1 MSSGFTVGLVQTNS
15 SDDVSANI
23 AAASGFIRQAAGQG
37 ADFILTPENTTAI
50 TSGREATLATSLP
63 EDAHPAIP
71 AFAALAEE
79 LKIWLLIG
87 SLSIK
92 LEPTKAA
99 NRSFLF
105 DPQGRIAARYDKIHM
120 FDVEIPDGQSYRE
133 SATFRPGEEAVTA
146 DLPWGKLGLSICYDM
161 RFPYLYRSLAH
172 AGASFLA
179 VPAAFTE
186 FTGRAHW
193 HVLLRARA
201 IETGCFVFAPA
212 QCGTHVAD
220 RRTYGHS
227 LVVAP
232 WGEVLA
238 DAGEEPGVITA
249 HIDPARVTEARR
261 MVPALSHDKPLKVA
275 EVAPA

>member
-1 MSSGFTVGLVQTNS
+1 M
-15 SDDVSANI
+15 
-23 AAASGFIRQAAGQG
+23 
-37 ADFILTPENTTAI
+37 
-50 TSGREATLATSLP
+50 
-63 EDAHPAIP
+63 
-71 AFAALAEE
+71 
-79 LKIWLLIG
+79 KIWLLIG

>member
-23 AAASGFIRQAAGQG
+23 AAASGFIRQAAGQR

>member
-1 MSSGFTVGLVQTNS
+1 MSSPFTVGLVQTSS
-15 SDDVSANI
+15 SDDLHGNI
-23 AAASGFIRQAAGQG
+23 GAATALIRQAAGEG
-37 ADFILTPENTTAI
+37 ADFVLTPENTTMI
-50 TSGREATLATSLP
+50 TTGRQATLASALP
-63 EDAHPAIP
+63 EGSHPAIP

-87 SLSIK
+87 SLSIR
-92 LEPTKAA
+92 LEPTRAA
-99 NRSFLF
+99 NRCFLF
-105 DPQGRIAARYDKIHM
+105 TPEGKIAARYDKIHM
-120 FDVEIPDGQSYRE
+120 FDVDIPDGQSYRE
-133 SATFRPGEEAVTA
+133 SETFRPGEAVVTA
-146 DLPWGKLGLSICYDM
+146 ELPWGRLGLSICYDV
-161 RFPYLYRSLAH
+161 RFPQLYRALARD
-172 AGASFLA
+172 GASFLS

-238 DAGEEPGVITA
+238 DAGEQPGVITA
-249 HIDPARVTEARR
+249 RIDPARIAEARR
-261 MVPALSHDKPLKVA
+261 MVPALSHDRPLKLA
-275 EVAPA
+275 EPA

>member
-1 MSSGFTVGLVQTNS
+1 MTSTFTVGLVQTNS
-15 SDDVSANI
+15 SDDLQGNI
-23 AAASGFIRQAAGQG
+23 AAAAALIRQAAGEG
-37 ADFILTPENTTAI
+37 ADLVLTPENTTMI
-50 TSGREATLATSLP
+50 TNGREAILAGALP
-63 EDAHPAIP
+63 ESSHPAIP
-71 AFAALAEE
+71 VFSALAQE
-79 LKIWLLIG
+79 LGIWLLIG

-92 LEPTKAA
+92 LEPTRAA

-105 DPQGRIAARYDKIHM
+105 TPEGAVAARYDKIHM
-120 FDVEIPDGQSYRE
+120 FDVDIPDGQSYRE
-133 SATFRPGEEAVTA
+133 SATFRPGEQVVTA
-146 DLPWGKLGLSICYDM
+146 DLPWGRLGLSICYDM
-161 RFPYLYRSLAH
+161 RFPQLYRALAKE
-172 AGASFLA
+172 GANFLS

-238 DAGEEPGVITA
+238 DGGEEPGIVTA
-249 HIDPARVTEARR
+249 RIDPAKVAEARR
-261 MVPALSHDKPLKVA
+261 MVPALTHDRPLEGAVA
-275 EVAPA
+275 EPA